1 MASILQLDPHDSSAN
16 PPWLYVKDGQPMVKG
31 SLVPGAKR
39 ILTQNSPMTKDYRPD
54 RLNIFYDETS
64 RKITGVTLKNCTSKA
79 EALKILG
86 ANAKEESSELR
97 LYCPRNTNYVYAT
110 VANDKVVGCGTR

>member
-1 MASILQLDPHDSSAN
+1 MLTLEELYALDEHSRQQRIKGWTAMLANCYLEDEPEDSYWPQHAQPGEMASILQLDPHDSSAN

-64 RKITGVTLKNCTSKA
+64 RKITGVTF
-79 EALKILG
+79 
-86 ANAKEESSELR
+86 
-97 LYCPRNTNYVYAT
+97 V
-110 VANDKVVGCGTR
+110 

>member
-1 MASILQLDPHDSSAN
+1 MTAPGDSSHF
-16 PPWLYVKDGQPMVKG
+16 DGLLA
-31 SLVPGAKR
+31 S
-39 ILTQNSPMTKDYRPD
+39 
-54 RLNIFYDETS
+54 
-64 RKITGVTLKNCTSKA
+64 LKNCTSKA